1 MTKIRQSNK
10 TFFTDSFTHKSLFPL
25 QLLNPRKEGRGSV
38 SKTIVIITDG
48 DIPDFSEVNSIA
60 ETLRNR
66 GIRIIALSNGVNS
79 KYKTYVSS
87 LRLIASGPKEYY
99 RVENAQFNE
108 ILAELQ
114 KTVCISKPQSK

>member
-1 MTKIRQSNK
+1 M
-10 TFFTDSFTHKSLFPL
+10 
-25 QLLNPRKEGRGSV
+25 

-114 KTVCISKPQSK
+114 KTVCISKPQSKKRLKTFEGINIYSISHPNCIK